1 MSNNEIIKDI
11 DYIHFGVY
19 SAEEIEGMSVCKL
32 TNSRRTGVGSVYDPR
47 MGTTDD
53 SVDCV
58 TCKENI
64 IVCPGHFG
72 HIELNEPIVNPL
84 YYRKVTSLLK
94 CFCKKCFSL
103 LITKEQMKI
112 YGINKLKGTERI
124 EALLEKIQKT
134 NVCLKECCCIEQPI
148 VKYSPIDN
156 SICLCY
162 ADTKDSKITIPMEGI
177 DIFKI
182 FDSVR
187 NEDVELLGMDIN
199 VVHPR
204 NFIIKNLLV
213 LPPCDRPFVK
223 QDFGI
228 SDDDLTIQYCEII
241 KANNSLAEQISDSK
255 RNKFIQTLK
264 FRISTTFN
272 NSSGKAKHTTNGRPI
287 KGLKERLSGKD
298 GRIRNNVQG
307 KRCDQ
312 SGRTVIGPD
321 PTLDIGQICIPPEMA
336 SILTIPVMVNTS
348 NIKDLQKIVNSDQA
362 NYIIKTSL
370 SESGST
376 NQIRINLKK
385 ACFTSQTPLYKKD
398 FISRYSSG
406 ALIPVLT
413 GKEVLHPGDSI
424 LRNENFIQATV
435 ASTRPY
441 TINLGDI
448 VERKLITGDTVL
460 FNRQP
465 TLNKMSMQ
473 AGEIIIRPGKNIRV
487 NLAITKVL
495 NADFD
500 GDEFNIHVPQSLES
514 KAELRYLSSM
524 EENLISSQHSKPN
537 VAVVQ
542 DSLLGS
548 YLMTLPDSQCIKKE
562 KFYDIIMTLDKSCDF
577 YMNKLKHIHSILN
590 LKAKRTLEDHECLNG
605 KALVSML
612 LPEDFN
618 YTKKNNA
625 STEEPVVKI
634 YRGVMY
640 KGVIDKNIIGCVNG
654 TIIQALFKEYNQAVA
669 CSFVNGIQKLANAW
683 LLLNS
688 FSIGLKDCLMLNKEK
703 EVLIKNQVRKC
714 IYEAESLKNEITN
727 PLIKEARINSNLNKA
742 KDIGFKIAKESIL
755 PTNGFLSTIK
765 SGSKGEIYNLCQMLG
780 LLSQQNLRGSRI
792 QPSLNNKTRTLP
804 HYPFADLTPEQEYE
818 SKGFISSPFIRG
830 LNPREFYFHACSGRE
845 GVSDTSLGTASS
857 GYLQR
862 RIIKLT
868 EDMKVE
874 YDGSIRDAGDRVYQ
888 FAYGE
893 NNLDPSKTIVLNG
906 NNEIC
911 DVRKMVDKLNMKV
924 ELENT
929 L

>member
-11 DYIHFGVY
+11 DYINFGVY

-94 CFCKKCFSL
+94 CFCKKCYSL
-103 LITKEQMKI
+103 LITKEQIKI

-124 EALLEKIQKT
+124 DALLEKIQKT
-134 NVCLKECCCIEQPI
+134 NVCLKDGCCIEQPTI
-148 VKYSPIDN
+148 KYSPIDN
-156 SICLCY
+156 SISLCY
-162 ADTKDSKITIPMEGI
+162 SDTKDSKVIIPMEGI

-182 FDSVR
+182 FDSVT
-187 NEDVELLGMDIN
+187 NEDVELLGMDIK

-241 KANNSLAEQISDSK
+241 KANNSLIDQISDSK

-336 SILTIPVMVNTS
+336 SILTIPIMVNKS
-348 NIKDLQKIVNSDQA
+348 NIKDLQTIVNSDKA
-362 NYIIKTSL
+362 NYIIKHSKAP
-370 SESGST
+370 SGSS
-376 NQIRINLKK
+376 QVRINLKK
-385 ACFTSQTPLYKKD
+385 ACFTSQTSLYKKD
-398 FISRYSSG
+398 FISRYKTGS
-406 ALIPVLT
+406 LIPVLT
-413 GKEVLHPGDSI
+413 GKEILHPGDTI
-424 LRNENFIQATV
+424 FRNGAFIPAV
-435 ASTRPY
+435 AASTRPY

-448 VERKLITGDTVL
+448 VERKLITGDMVL

-514 KAELRYLSSM
+514 KAELKYLSTM

-548 YLMTLPDSQCIKKE
+548 YLMTLPEAQLIKKE

-577 YMNKLKHIHSILN
+577 YLNKIKHISAILN
-590 LKAKRTLEDHECLNG
+590 LKLKRQIEERECFNG

-625 STEEPVVKI
+625 STEEPIVKI

-640 KGVIDKNIIGCVNG
+640 AGVIDKNIIGCVNG
-654 TIIQALFKEYNQAVA
+654 TIIQALFKEYNTSIA
-669 CSFVNGIQKLANAW
+669 CEFVNGIQKIANAW

-703 EVLIKNQVRKC
+703 ELLIKNQVRKC

-727 PLIKEARINSNLNKA
+727 PHIKEARINANLNKA

-804 HYPFADLTPEQEYE
+804 HYPFDNLTPEQEYE

-874 YDGSIRDAGDRVYQ
+874 YDGSIRDAGERVYQ

-893 NNLDPSKTIVLNG
+893 NNLDPSKTIVING

-911 DVRKMVDKLNMKV
+911 DVGKIIDKLNMKV
-924 ELENT
+924 EMENP
-929 L
+929 LV

>member
-1 MSNNEIIKDI
+1 
-11 DYIHFGVY
+11 
-19 SAEEIEGMSVCKL
+19 
-32 TNSRRTGVGSVYDPR
+32 
-47 MGTTDD
+47 
-53 SVDCV
+53 
-58 TCKENI
+58 
-64 IVCPGHFG
+64 
-72 HIELNEPIVNPL
+72 
-84 YYRKVTSLLK
+84 
-94 CFCKKCFSL
+94 
-103 LITKEQMKI
+103 
-112 YGINKLKGTERI
+112 
-124 EALLEKIQKT
+124 
-134 NVCLKECCCIEQPI
+134 
-148 VKYSPIDN
+148 
-156 SICLCY
+156 
-162 ADTKDSKITIPMEGI
+162 
-177 DIFKI
+177 
-182 FDSVR
+182 
-187 NEDVELLGMDIN
+187 
-199 VVHPR
+199 
-204 NFIIKNLLV
+204 
-213 LPPCDRPFVK
+213 
-223 QDFGI
+223 
-228 SDDDLTIQYCEII
+228 
-241 KANNSLAEQISDSK
+241 
-255 RNKFIQTLK
+255 
-264 FRISTTFN
+264 
-272 NSSGKAKHTTNGRPI
+272 
-287 KGLKERLSGKD
+287 
-298 GRIRNNVQG
+298 
-307 KRCDQ
+307 
-312 SGRTVIGPD
+312 
-321 PTLDIGQICIPPEMA
+321 
-336 SILTIPVMVNTS
+336 
-348 NIKDLQKIVNSDQA
+348 
-362 NYIIKTSL
+362 
-370 SESGST
+370 
-376 NQIRINLKK
+376 
-385 ACFTSQTPLYKKD
+385 
-398 FISRYSSG
+398 
-406 ALIPVLT
+406 
-413 GKEVLHPGDSI
+413 
-424 LRNENFIQATV
+424 
-435 ASTRPY
+435 
-441 TINLGDI
+441 
-448 VERKLITGDTVL
+448 
-460 FNRQP
+460 
-465 TLNKMSMQ
+465 MSMQ

-929 L
+929 S